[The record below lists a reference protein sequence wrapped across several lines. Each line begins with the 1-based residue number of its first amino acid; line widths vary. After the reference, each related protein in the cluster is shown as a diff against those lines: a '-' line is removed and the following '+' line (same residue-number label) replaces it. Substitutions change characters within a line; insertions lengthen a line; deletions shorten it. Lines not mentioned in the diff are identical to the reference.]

1 MPRMIDTEVE
11 VMLEVEDAEL
21 ARHADHGRYVVERC
35 REAAD
40 KLCAESGARLRTD
53 RAPSFW
59 IERATHKLLGL
70 DVVLVRSRWA
80 VVAPEAALAGG
91 N

>member
-1 MPRMIDTEVE
+1 MPRMVDTEVE
-11 VMLEVEDAEL
+11 VMLEVEFTEL
-21 ARHADHGRYVVERC
+21 LGVPDHGRYVLQRS

-40 KLCAESGARLRTD
+40 KLCADSGARLRTD
-53 RAPSFW
+53 RAPMLW
-59 IERATHKLLGL
+59 IEKAVHRLLGI
-70 DVVLVRSRWA
+70 DVLLVRSRWA